1 MHFRIYLL
9 PMALQLDSVFDDVF
23 DDVVDQFD
31 RLIGGNLVDQVTDFF
46 KQIDLGKIDLGDF
59 FGDLRLDG
67 LVDGLLNGLDSF
79 FGDFNL
85 VKLFNSVDST
95 LGGVDLLGVDFDGL
109 LKGFVGDLSVN
120 QVLKDLD
127 SLVGNVTLNNLFD
140 DDSIGGNGSGDGS
153 GDDLTGDA
161 LSRFARQVRDIAGDL
176 FDDILTGGFHILAGD
191 RTSNLLKGVRTSDFL
206 SGYRGSDDLLG
217 LGGDDILLGDRGQDQ
232 LYGGRGSDILV
243 GGLGKDWLA
252 GGQGNDTF
260 VLKSG
265 AGHALITDFQV
276 GRDAIALLGNLAFG
290 NLSLTQQG
298 ISLLIRNGDDLLA
311 ILPKVGSTALS
322 LADFMVP

>member
-1 MHFRIYLL
+1 
-9 PMALQLDSVFDDVF
+9 MALQLDSIFDDVA
-23 DDVVDQFD
+23 DQFD

-59 FGDLRLDG
+59 FGNISLDG
-67 LVDGLLNGLDSF
+67 LTDDLLGGLDSF

-127 SLVGNVTLNNLFD
+127 SLVGTVNLNKLFG
-140 DDSIGGNGSGDGS
+140 DDSIGGNGSGD
-153 GDDLTGDA
+153 DLTGDT
-161 LSRFARQVRDIAGDL
+161 LSRFTRQVRDIAGGL
-176 FDDILTGGFHILAGD
+176 FDDILTGASNIVAGD
-191 RTSNLLKGVRTSDFL
+191 RTSNVLKGMRTSDLL

-217 LGGDDILLGDRGQDQ
+217 LGGDDILLGDRGQDH
-232 LYGGRGSDILV
+232 LFGGRGSDILA
-243 GGLGKDWLA
+243 GGIGKDWLT

-260 VLKSG
+260 VLESG
-265 AGHALITDFQV
+265 AGHAVITDFQV

-298 ISLLIRNGDDLLA
+298 LNVLIRNGDDLLA
-311 ILPKVGSTALS
+311 ILPKVGSAALS
-322 LADFMVP
+322 IADFIVP

>member
-1 MHFRIYLL
+1 
-9 PMALQLDSVFDDVF
+9 MALQLDSIFDDVA
-23 DDVVDQFD
+23 DQFD

-59 FGDLRLDG
+59 FDNISLDG
-67 LVDGLLNGLDSF
+67 LTDDLLGGLDSF

-127 SLVGNVTLNNLFD
+127 SLVGTVNLNKLFD
-140 DDSIGGNGSGDGS
+140 DDSIGGNGSGD
-153 GDDLTGDA
+153 DLTGDA
-161 LSRFARQVRDIAGDL
+161 LSRFTRQVRDIAGDL
-176 FDDILTGGFHILAGD
+176 FDDILTGASNIVAGD
-191 RTSNLLKGVRTSDFL
+191 RTSNVLKGMRTSDFL

-217 LGGDDILLGDRGQDQ
+217 LGGDDILLGDRGQDH
-232 LYGGRGSDILV
+232 LYGGRGSDILA
-243 GGLGKDWLA
+243 GGIGKDWLT

-298 ISLLIRNGDDLLA
+298 LNLLIRNGDDLLA
-311 ILPKVGSTALS
+311 ILPKVGSAALS
-322 LADFMVP
+322 LADFIVP